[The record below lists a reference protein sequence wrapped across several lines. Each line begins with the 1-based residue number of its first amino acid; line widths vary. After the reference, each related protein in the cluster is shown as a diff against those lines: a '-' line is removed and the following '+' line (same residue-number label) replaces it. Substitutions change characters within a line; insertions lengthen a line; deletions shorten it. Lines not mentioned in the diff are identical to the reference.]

1 MSAHPPE
8 PAATTVSN
16 GKPADGDTLPGL
28 ILALSVYMM
37 WGLLPLYLQ
46 LISDLPPMEVLAH
59 RIIWSLPFAGVVILA
74 AGQTRDVRAAIRRP
88 RMLALAALCCIFISI
103 NWGVYIWAVS
113 NAHTVDAA
121 LGYFINPLFSIALA
135 AIILHEKLTKGQILA
150 IGLAF
155 CAVMILT
162 IETGSLPL
170 VALAL
175 PVSFGLYG
183 LLKKLVPI
191 GGNAGFTLEALI
203 MSGPALAY
211 IIYLEATGS
220 GHFLNSLRNALLLV
234 GCGAATAIP
243 LMIYANA
250 AKLLKLS
257 TIGIMQYIAP
267 SMIFLVAVLIFREP
281 LELPKL
287 SAFALI
293 WTALAIYTLSMFR
306 TRRSR
311 KLKGG

>member
-1 MSAHPPE
+1 M
-8 PAATTVSN
+8 
-16 GKPADGDTLPGL
+16 
-28 ILALSVYMM
+28 
-37 WGLLPLYLQ
+37 
-46 LISDLPPMEVLAH
+46 
-59 RIIWSLPFAGVVILA
+59 
-74 AGQTRDVRAAIRRP
+74 
-88 RMLALAALCCIFISI
+88 
-103 NWGVYIWAVS
+103 
-113 NAHTVDAA
+113 
-121 LGYFINPLFSIALA
+121 
-135 AIILHEKLTKGQILA
+135 
-150 IGLAF
+150 
-155 CAVMILT
+155 
-162 IETGSLPL
+162 
-170 VALAL
+170 ALAL

-293 WTALAIYTLSMFR
+293 WTALVIYTLSMFR